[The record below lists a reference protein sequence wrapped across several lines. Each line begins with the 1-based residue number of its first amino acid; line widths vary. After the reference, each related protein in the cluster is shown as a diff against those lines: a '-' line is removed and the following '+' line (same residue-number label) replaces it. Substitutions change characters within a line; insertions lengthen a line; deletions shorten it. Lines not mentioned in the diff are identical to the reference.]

1 MQTLK
6 TFPYFVLGAAMLAS
20 VGTMNAQAAARGQNL
35 SFSGALSSGKMIDR
49 QFSAAE
55 GQEVRITLKGSH
67 QQVYFMLWKPE
78 TDEIIMTDTRDW
90 WGQMPS
96 GGQFG
101 LRLFLFND
109 RLGQPI
115 KGSFPYRLQIKKLP
129 LGQSAMTKMPPP
141 APVSPPKHRDV
152 ERVRHTP
159 QSLEAAEA
167 AAQAEEAAKAPP
179 PPPPEP
185 TPQVI
190 QFPAYDSKAPQIEF
204 TPKSALP
211 PPPEPMN
218 Y

>member
-1 MQTLK
+1 MQKLK
-6 TFPYFVLGAAMLAS
+6 TFPCFVLAAAMFGSLNL
-20 VGTMNAQAAARGQNL
+20 VPAQAASKNL
-35 SFSGALSSGKMIDR
+35 GRNLNFSGTLVSGKMIDR
-49 QFSAAE
+49 QFSAEE
-55 GQEVRITLKGSH
+55 GQEVRISLKGSH

-90 WGQMPS
+90 WGNMPS
-96 GGQFG
+96 SGQFG

-115 KGSFPYRLQIKKLP
+115 RGSFPYRLHIHKLP

-141 APVSPPKHRDV
+141 APVAAPKDRDV
-152 ERVRHTP
+152 ERIRHTP

-167 AAQAEEAAKAPP
+167 AAKTEETPP

-185 TPQVI
+185 KPQVI

-211 PPPEPMN
+211 PPPEPMG